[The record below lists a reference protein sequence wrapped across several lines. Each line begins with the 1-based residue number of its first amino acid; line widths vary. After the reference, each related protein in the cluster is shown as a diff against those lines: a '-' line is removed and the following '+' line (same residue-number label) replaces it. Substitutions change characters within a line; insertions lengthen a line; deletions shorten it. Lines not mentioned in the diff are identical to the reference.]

1 MIRNMI
7 YKDISTYRSEIM
19 GWSILWIMMLH
30 FTFHQIKPLGFVA
43 QYGFAGV
50 DMFLFVSGFGIYYSL
65 KKDSSLYSFYKK
77 RLFRIF
83 PTYYLL
89 GIIASIVLFHDN
101 ILTYLYRYSTIGF
114 WIDNIYWEWYIPS
127 LLLLYLL
134 APFLKK
140 IIDRKMLYTISLI
153 SIICL
158 VCAYFLINEDIINR
172 EHFFTLYRIPAFIFG
187 MVCAYCFECNIATKL
202 FYFFLIGGMP
212 IFAFLYPNHHNIYNY
227 KYFSLLFL
235 LPLFI
240 IAIVLICKYLR
251 FTNSITSKIG
261 KSSLEIYLIQ
271 SIFFS
276 AIIQGLIVIPSQWHD
291 ILTISII
298 IVSSILGVSVHWL
311 IQESGIYRKA

>member
-30 FTFHQIKPLGFVA
+30 FTFHQIRPLGFVA

-101 ILTYLYRYSTIGF
+101 ILTYLFRYTTIGF
-114 WIDNIYWEWYIPS
+114 WIGNIYWEWYIPS

-140 IIDRKMLYTISLI
+140 IIDRKMLFAISFI
-153 SIICL
+153 SIVCL
-158 VCAYFLINEDIINR
+158 VCAYLLINEDIINR

-187 MVCAYCFECNIATKL
+187 MVCAYCFECNNSKKL
-202 FYFFLIGGMP
+202 FYFLLIAGIP
-212 IFAFLYPNHHNIYNY
+212 IFAILYPNHHLVYNY

-235 LPLFI
+235 SPLFI
-240 IAIVLICKYLR
+240 LAIVLICKYLQ
-251 FTNSITSKIG
+251 FTNPMTSKIG
-261 KSSLEIYLIQ
+261 KASLEIYLIQ

-276 AIIQGLIVIPSQWHD
+276 AIIRGLIVIPSQWHD

-298 IVSSILGVSVHWL
+298 IVSSVLGISIHWL
-311 IQESGIYRKA
+311 FEQSGIYNRA

>member
-1 MIRNMI
+1 MIT

-19 GWSILWIMMLH
+19 GWAIIWIMMLH

-50 DMFLFVSGFGIYYSL
+50 DIFLFVSGFGIYYSL

-89 GIIASIVLFHDN
+89 GIIVSTVLFHDN
-101 ILTYLYRYSTIGF
+101 ILTYLFRYSTIGF

-127 LLLLYLL
+127 LLLLYLI

-140 IIDRKMLYTISLI
+140 IIDRKMLFAIFFI
-153 SIICL
+153 SIACL
-158 VCAYFLINEDIINR
+158 VCAYLLINEDIINR
-172 EHFFTLYRIPAFIFG
+172 EHLFTLYRIPAFLFG
-187 MVCAYCFECNIATKL
+187 MICAYCFECNNSTKL
-202 FYFFLIGGMP
+202 FYFFLIVGIP
-212 IFAFLYPNHHNIYNY
+212 IFAILYPNHHFVYNY
-227 KYFSLLFL
+227 KYFSLLFI
-235 LPLFI
+235 LPFFI
-240 IAIVLICKYLR
+240 LAIILICKLFR
-251 FTNSITSKIG
+251 FTNPVTSMIG

-276 AIIQGLIVIPSQWHD
+276 AIIEGQIIIPSQWHD
-291 ILTISII
+291 ILTITII
-298 IVSSILGVSVHWL
+298 IICSILGVSFHWL
-311 IQESGIYRKA
+311 IEKSAIYRRA